1 MNTPV
6 NVIFQKFDEL
16 DSTVEFINWL
26 VLNEDALIKE
36 ERKHIVNSFDAGS
49 QTFFENIASD
59 GIEYY
64 ETHFYFNT

>member
-6 NVIFQKFDEL
+6 NLIFQKFDEL

-26 VLNEDALIKE
+26 VLNEAILVKE
-36 ERKHIVNSFDAGS
+36 EKNHIVHAFDCGS

-64 ETHFYFNT
+64 ETHFY